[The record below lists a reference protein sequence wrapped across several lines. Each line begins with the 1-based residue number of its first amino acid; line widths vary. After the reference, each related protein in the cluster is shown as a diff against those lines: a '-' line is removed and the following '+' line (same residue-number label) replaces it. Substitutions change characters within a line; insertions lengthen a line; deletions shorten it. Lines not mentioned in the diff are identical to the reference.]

1 MPPNDIYDIITTE
14 PCVSAVSCLAIA
26 ELAIFFLY
34 FRLTCYYLIWWY
46 WELIGTIYHGLS
58 SKWGRVWPS
67 LHCSP
72 RSLLDLNLALL
83 SIKHFHN
90 QAWHARN
97 SQRHRRDAAFVK
109 ELEPVGIQTL
119 WYLKVPQFSIPKNDS
134 RKGLCW
140 PHKEFKPCG
149 WTAHHQCCLYDVW
162 PACEIHSVFS

>member
-1 MPPNDIYDIITTE
+1 M
-14 PCVSAVSCLAIA
+14 SCNCWASYF
-26 ELAIFFLY
+26 FFLY

-83 SIKHFHN
+83 SIKHFRN
-90 QAWHARN
+90 QAWHAHN
-97 SQRHRRDAAFVK
+97 SQRHKRDAAFV
-109 ELEPVGIQTL
+109 EPVGIQTL
-119 WYLKVPQFSIPKNDS
+119 WYLKVPQFPIPKNDS

-140 PHKEFKPCG
+140 PHKECLKPCG
-149 WTAHHQCCLYDVW
+149 WTSHHQWCLYDVW
-162 PACEIHSVFS
+162 PACEIHSVLS